1 MSRYRDL
8 KYVQVGPRAILN
20 SKPGLVKLVP
30 KEVEIHVNM
39 KAVCDDLWDQMY
51 IRLVIIV

>member
-1 MSRYRDL
+1 MFRWDAE
-8 KYVQVGPRAILN
+8 QFLN
-20 SKPGLVKLVP
+20 SKPGLAKLVP